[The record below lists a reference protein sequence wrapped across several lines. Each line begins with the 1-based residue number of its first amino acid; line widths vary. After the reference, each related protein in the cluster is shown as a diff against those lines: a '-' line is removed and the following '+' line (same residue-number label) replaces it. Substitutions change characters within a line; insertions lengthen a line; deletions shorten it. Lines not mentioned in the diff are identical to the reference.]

1 MTGGEHCTLVSPRL
15 GVIIATVFWGL
26 SFVATKAAVAEISPA
41 TLIFTRFAMGVAM
54 LLAIVRARGKRL
66 VPSRDVWGSL
76 VWLGFMGI
84 FVHQMLQAHALTL
97 TSAVNTGWLIGL
109 TPIWSALLAALILKE
124 RFGRMKIAGL
134 IIGFLGAALVVTQG
148 QLDAVRLVPST
159 RGDLLVLAS
168 TLNWGLY
175 TVLSRPI
182 LDRLDPLELTA
193 SSMFVG
199 WLMLAPLYIGDSGWQ
214 QYARLSSAGWGAV
227 LFLGLACSG
236 VAYLWWY
243 EALAQLETSQ
253 VASFLY
259 IEPLV
264 TAAGA
269 AVLLN
274 EPVRVVTIVGG
285 LLLFGGVMLVQRAKE
300 RSSRP
305 VNRVRDAPQL

>member
-1 MTGGEHCTLVSPRL
+1 
-15 GVIIATVFWGL
+15 
-26 SFVATKAAVAEISPA
+26 
-41 TLIFTRFAMGVAM
+41 MGVVM

-66 VPSRDVWGSL
+66 VPSRNFWGRL

-97 TSAVNTGWLIGL
+97 TSAVNTGWLISL
-109 TPIWSALLAALILKE
+109 TPIWSALLAAFILKE

-148 QLDAVRLVPST
+148 RLDAMRLVPST

-175 TVLSRPI
+175 TVVSRPI
-182 LDRLDPLELTA
+182 LDRLDPLEFTA

-199 WLMLAPLYIGDSGWQ
+199 WLMLAPLYVADAGWQ
-214 QYARLSSAGWGAV
+214 QYARLSLIGWSAV

-243 EALAQLETSQ
+243 EALAKLETSQ

-269 AVLLN
+269 AVLLD

-285 LLLFGGVMLVQRAKE
+285 LLLLAGVMLVQRAKE
-300 RSSRP
+300 PAELP
-305 VNRVRDAPQL
+305 VNRVRDAPTSDTTWS